1 MQPKTNRFTP
11 VLLAAVLLSALFPAT
26 GGAAETVAVLP
37 LFNLNHAQSP
47 NFDWIGESAAEAIRE
62 SLSESGL
69 LVLGREER
77 VEVYRR
83 LSLRTGVVLTKASVL
98 KIGET
103 LDAGTVLFGEFSVN
117 GATPGPA
124 SEFKVVV
131 HAIDLRKFRE
141 TAVYEQVGI
150 LQNLSQLQLKLSWL
164 LLGNLRPNGT
174 PPEADFL
181 RDHAPVRLDAMES
194 YIRGLIAAT
203 PDQRTRMFAQAVRID
218 ERFSQPNFQLG
229 RISFGKKDY
238 RTAALHLGRVTR
250 SDSHYLEAAYLL
262 GICRYYEGD
271 FDAAIRQFTA
281 LRTEIPINEVFN
293 NLGAAL
299 SRKNDPAAFEQFKKA
314 LEGDEA
320 DPDYWFNSGYSLWKQ
335 GQFTQAADRFRAVL
349 DRTSGD
355 QDATVLLGRC
365 LRQDG
370 PRVGDPRTQSLER
383 LKTTFEDSAF
393 RQLQAELKHPDK
405 P

>member
-1 MQPKTNRFTP
+1 MQPR
-11 VLLAAVLLSALFPAT
+11 VSRLALALLLFAIAAN
-26 GGAAETVAVLP
+26 AAETVAVLP
-37 LFNLNHAQSP
+37 LFNLNHAQAS
-47 NFDWIGESAAEAIRE
+47 NFDWIGESVAEAVRE

-77 VEVYRR
+77 EEVYRR

-117 GATPGPA
+117 GPAPGPG
-124 SEFKVVV
+124 SEFKVVI

-141 TAVYEQVGI
+141 TAVYEQTGL

-174 PPEADFL
+174 PPETNFL
-181 RDHAPVRLDAMES
+181 HDHVPVRLDALES
-194 YIRGLIAAT
+194 YIRGLIATT

-238 RTAALHLGRVTR
+238 KTAALHLGRVTR
-250 SDSHYLEAAYLL
+250 NDSHYLEAAYLL

-271 FDAAIRQFTA
+271 FDAAIRQFNA

-299 SRKNDPAAFEQFKKA
+299 SRKNDPSAFDQFKKA

-365 LRQDG
+365 LRMDG
-370 PRVGDPRTQSLER
+370 PRAGDTRTQSLER
-383 LKTTFEDSAF
+383 LKTSFEDSAF
-393 RQLQAELKHPDK
+393 RQLQAELKHPEK